1 MADVDDRS
9 EGYVSQRVVEEGQPT
24 IDQLGNQMVPTRPAG
39 SITMVCSKCGSN
51 HVVVSASATEKGKAR
66 HSVAYWLL
74 VGWWLHPILWVA
86 FTLPMLIWRLI
97 NPNKKTKTVITTTAV
112 CQSCGNTWVIKQ

>member
-1 MADVDDRS
+1 MADADGRS
-9 EGYVSQRVVEEGQPT
+9 EGYASQQVVEEGQPT

-51 HVVVSASATEKGKAR
+51 HVVVSASATEKSKAR
-66 HSVAYWLL
+66 HSVVYWLL
-74 VGWWLHPILWVA
+74 VGWWLHPILWVV

-112 CQSCGNTWVIKQ
+112 CQSCGNTWVIRQ